1 MTRLINHVV
10 RLKPGQDLKA
20 EILGLAKRNDLRASV
35 VLSGVGSL
43 AKARLRYAGAKEGVS
58 LDGPF
63 EIVSITGTLAHESLH
78 IHLSLADSQGRV
90 VGGHLLEGCVIH
102 TTCELSVL
110 ENKDLEF
117 SREEDPETGYQELK
131 VWPLKGFLSF

>member
-10 RLKPGQDLKA
+10 RLTPGQDLKS

-43 AKARLRYAGAKEGVS
+43 SKACLRYAGAKEGT
-58 LDGPF
+58 LLEGPF
-63 EIVSITGTLAHESLH
+63 EIVAITGTLAHDSLH
-78 IHLSLADSQGRV
+78 IHLAVADSQGRV
-90 VGGHLLEGCVIH
+90 LGGHLLDGCIVH

-110 ENKDLEF
+110 ENKDVEF
-117 SREEDPETGYQELK
+117 SRVADPQTGFNELK

>member
-1 MTRLINHVV
+1 MTRLVNHVV

-20 EILGLAKRNDLRASV
+20 EILGFARRNDLRASV

-43 AKARLRYAGAKEGVS
+43 AKARLRYAGAKEGTA

-63 EIVSITGTLAHESLH
+63 EIVSITGTLNHDALH
-78 IHLSLADSQGRV
+78 VHLAIADSQGRV
-90 VGGHLLEGCVIH
+90 VGGHLLDGCVIH
-102 TTCELSVL
+102 TTCELSIL

-117 SREEDPETGYQELK
+117 SRVEDPETGYKELK

>member
-1 MTRLINHVV
+1 MSKLINHVL
-10 RLKPGQDLKA
+10 RLKPGQDLRN
-20 EILGLAKRNDLRASV
+20 EMLALARRNDLRASV

-43 AKARLRYAGAKEGVS
+43 KTARLRYAGAQEPTT

-63 EIVSITGTLAHESLH
+63 EIVAMTGTLAHDGLH
-78 IHLSLADSQGRV
+78 VHLAIANAQGLV
-90 VGGHLLEGCVIH
+90 LGGHLQEGCLIH

-117 SREEDPETGYQELK
+117 SRRPDPETGYNELH
-131 VWPLKGFLSF
+131 VYPLKGFLSF

>member
-1 MTRLINHVV
+1 MTRLINHVL
-10 RLKPGQDLKA
+10 RLKPGQDLKQ
-20 EILGLAKRNDLRASV
+20 ELLGLAKRNDLRATV

-43 AKARLRYAGAKEGVS
+43 KSARLRFAGAKEGAP

-63 EIVSITGTLAHESLH
+63 EIVSMTGTTTHDSCH
-78 IHLSLADSQGRV
+78 IHVAIADSHGRV
-90 VGGHLLEGCVIH
+90 LGGHLLDGCVIH
-102 TTCELSVL
+102 TTCELSLL

-117 SREEDPETGYQELK
+117 SRELDPDTGYKELK